1 VKAQFQFSTGNLAA
15 GRDGG
20 ARNIRVIN
28 LFPALWPVIQRTNF
42 PAAFL
47 FKR

>member
-20 ARNIRVIN
+20 ARDILVIK
-28 LFPALWPVIQRTNF
+28 LFPALWPLIQRTKF
-42 PAAFL
+42 LAAFL